1 MLKKFREK
9 FPILSCIIVIIIYLG
24 IFHLSAN
31 GLSFVLQSSFSIQL
45 VSMLITDVFLLA
57 ILWGMGFGNVLR
69 QKSRGLLY
77 SFGTGGY
84 IIYVGTVALVSNIA
98 MYILTEDNQFR
109 RLVPAWEILIFI
121 LTMLGIGFTEELVFR
136 GIVTNILKEKFSI
149 KSDKGIFLVIVI
161 QGVLFGACHITN
173 ALSGVGLESACV
185 QAVMASFMG
194 MILGA
199 IYLRTNS
206 LWFVMLLHAWNDF
219 GGLAAAGFFGV
230 STIADNISSYTW
242 RNLIGFP
249 VYLIVLLVL
258 LRVSKRKEIKDGMIY
273 PASLGVRIAKGLV
286 LSIVCVG
293 LLVLVAVVM
302 FLSVHPEL
310 FSSIQTL

>member
-9 FPILSCIIVIIIYLG
+9 LPILSCIIVIIIYLR
-24 IFHLSAN
+24 IFHLSAI
-31 GLSFVLQSSFSIQL
+31 GISFVLQSSFSIQL
-45 VSMLITDVFLLA
+45 VSMLITDVFLLV

-77 SFGTGGY
+77 SVGTGGY
-84 IIYVGTVALVSNIA
+84 MIFVGTVALVSNLA
-98 MYILTEDNQFR
+98 MYILTEDNEFR
-109 RLVPAWEILIFI
+109 RLVPAWDIFIFI

-149 KSDKGIFLVIVI
+149 KSDKGIYLVIVI

-173 ALSGVGLESACV
+173 ALSGVGLESAFV
-185 QAVMASFMG
+185 QAVMASFLG

-219 GGLAAAGFFGV
+219 GGLAATGFFGV

-242 RNLIGFP
+242 RNLAGLP

-258 LRVSKRKEIKDGMIY
+258 LRVSKREEIKDGMIY

-293 LLVLVAVVM
+293 FLALVAVVM
-302 FLSVHPEL
+302 FLSVHSEL
-310 FSSIQTL
+310 FSSI